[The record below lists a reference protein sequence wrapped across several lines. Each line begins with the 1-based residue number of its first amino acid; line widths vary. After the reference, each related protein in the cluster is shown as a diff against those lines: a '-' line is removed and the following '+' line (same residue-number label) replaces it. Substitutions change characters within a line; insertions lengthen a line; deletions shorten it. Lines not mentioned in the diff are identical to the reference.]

1 MAELTL
7 TAIPSKI
14 STGDDAELVVLIAA
28 YQLQNLADEL
38 THKRL
43 IEADPSQR
51 GNGNWQ
57 ASTAAGY
64 RVAKYR
70 PLTMAGLHTKFKFI
84 YEGVIEYE
92 GKLQLDSSRDWVDT
106 LIRTSIEDL
115 ARLSLQQTPDNMG
128 DDAMQTLDQAGSAA
142 DEIKLLS
149 DGGADRTQVI
159 LANLVIQLRE
169 PIEQCRGLINYIQ
182 AASVL

>member
-1 MAELTL
+1 
-7 TAIPSKI
+7 
-14 STGDDAELVVLIAA
+14 
-28 YQLQNLADEL
+28 
-38 THKRL
+38 
-43 IEADPSQR
+43 
-51 GNGNWQ
+51 
-57 ASTAAGY
+57 
-64 RVAKYR
+64 
-70 PLTMAGLHTKFKFI
+70 MAGLHTKFKFI